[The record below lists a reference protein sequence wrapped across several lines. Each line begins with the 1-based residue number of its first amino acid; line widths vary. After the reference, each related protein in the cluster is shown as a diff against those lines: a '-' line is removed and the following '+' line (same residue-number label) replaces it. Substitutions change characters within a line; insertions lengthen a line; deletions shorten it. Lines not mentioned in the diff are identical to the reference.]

1 MTEKTLTLQEQ
12 VVAVARLRNT
22 ERSLALAIGLARE
35 AWEDRNRVEI
45 DNYNAVLAAKNLAE
59 EALRAR
65 AVEEY
70 NLTGKKKPAPGI
82 EIKVFTR
89 LSYEP
94 PAALAWAID
103 HKLALQLNKASFDK
117 IAKDNPMDFVA
128 LTQEAR
134 ALIATDLAKA
144 LGEVKF

>member
-59 EALRAR
+59 GALRAR
-65 AVEEY
+65 AVEVY
-70 NLTGKKKPAPGI
+70 NQTGNKKPAPGV
-82 EIKVFTR
+82 EIKMFTKLTYDEVEALKWASEHWIALKLDKAVF
-89 LSYEP
+89 E
-94 PAALAWAID
+94 
-103 HKLALQLNKASFDK
+103 K
-117 IAKDNPMDFVA
+117 IAKAAPPDFVA
-128 LTQEAR
+128 VTQEPQAT
-134 ALIATDLAKA
+134 IATDLSRY
-144 LGEVKF
+144 L